1 MVNEECINNENDCHV
16 PPVNKKLWII
26 EFDIRMGGKGCAVV
40 QANNPSEAISVLSSN
55 GMYNGVSYSYSINR
69 VEEIIPAVKPMI
81 LAEQIVGDNAIE

>member
-1 MVNEECINNENDCHV
+1 MNEEMEDCHV
-16 PPVNKKLWII
+16 PPLKNRRLWII

-40 QANNPSEAISVLSSN
+40 QADNPNEAVSVLSSN